1 MAIGIGEALATAR
14 EERGRTLEE
23 ASRATRV
30 RAEYL
35 VALEEEDFGALGG
48 DVYAKGFLRTYARYL
63 GLDPEPLLA
72 QYRRYVE
79 TSGYDPHA
87 LVEHPVARQPREG
100 PPTWFVWAA
109 VAAVVTVIALAVV
122 GAVGGRTPQ
131 QAQPDGTDQPVRSP
145 TQEPTG
151 RRGVTTTTPSPTPSP
166 SPTGVELALLL
177 EERSWVRV
185 RIEQRTVLEETL
197 AAGETRQF
205 HAPERIEVRL
215 GNAGGVRLVLNGR
228 NLGSPAGR
236 GEAITVL
243 CDPQDCTPA

>member
-35 VALEEEDFGALGG
+35 VALEDEDFGALGG

-63 GLDPEPLLA
+63 GLDPEPLLT

-100 PPTWFVWAA
+100 PPTWFVWVA
-109 VAAVVTVIALAVV
+109 VAVVVTVIALAVV
-122 GAVGGRTPQ
+122 GTVGGRTPQ
-131 QAQPDGTDQPVRSP
+131 QAAPDTTDRSVRSP

-151 RRGVTTTTPSPTPSP
+151 DSGVTTRPSPTPSP

-185 RIEQRTVLEETL
+185 RIEQRTVFEDTL
-197 AAGETRQF
+197 PAGETKQF
-205 HAPERIEVRL
+205 RAPARIEVRL

-228 NLGSPAGR
+228 DLGSPAGR
-236 GEAITVL
+236 GEAVTVL
-243 CDPQDCTPA
+243 CDPQDCAPA